1 MSRLLDYVLE
11 NWEPVALG
19 AVLGLVFALIITWI
33 AVRAYVV
40 RSLSDAAASLKDDLP
55 DDPLP
60 PGNRPLPQGGSE
72 IASPR
77 TVQLA
82 LTSRRDGKR
91 VRMAK

>member
-1 MSRLLDYVLE
+1 MSRLLDYILA
-11 NWEPVALG
+11 NWERVALG

-60 PGNRPLPQGGSE
+60 PINQPLPQGSSE

-77 TVQLA
+77 VVKFA
-82 LTSRRDGKR
+82 SASRRDGKG
-91 VRMAK
+91 VKVAK

>member
-1 MSRLLDYVLE
+1 MSRLLDYVLA

-40 RSLSDAAASLKDDLP
+40 RSLWEAAASIKDDLP
-55 DDPLP
+55 NDPLP
-60 PGNRPLPQGGSE
+60 PGNQPLPQGGSE

-77 TVQLA
+77 IIQLA

-91 VRMAK
+91 ARMAK